1 MSVVSKEALL
11 ERIRGMTNGENAESD
26 ESLSLLE
33 DLSDT
38 FEDLSAQVSQAG
50 DYKRKYE
57 ENDAE
62 WRKRYRER
70 FFSVPEGGGTNGK
83 SDEPDDEPEE
93 KVTYESLFKE
103 D

>member
-1 MSVVSKEALL
+1 MSVVSKESLL
-11 ERIRGMTNGENAESD
+11 ERIRDMTGVENAESD
-26 ESLSLLE
+26 ESISLLE

-38 FEDLSAQVSQAG
+38 FEDLFSQVLQAG

-62 WRKRYRER
+62 WRKRYHDR
-70 FFSVPEGGGTNGK
+70 FFSVVEETTNK
-83 SDEPDDEPEE
+83 EDDKDDDVE
-93 KVTYESLFKE
+93 KKTYESLFKE

>member
-1 MSVVSKEALL
+1 MSVVSKESLL
-11 ERIRGMTNGENAESD
+11 ERIREITGVENAESD
-26 ESLSLLE
+26 ESISLLE

-38 FEDLSAQVSQAG
+38 FEDLSLQVLQAG

-62 WRKRYRER
+62 WRKRYHDR
-70 FFSVPEGGGTNGK
+70 FFSAVEETTIK
-83 SDEPDDEPEE
+83 EDDKDDEVE
-93 KVTYESLFKE
+93 KKTYESLFKE

>member
-1 MSVVSKEALL
+1 MSVVSKESLL
-11 ERIRGMTNGENAESD
+11 ERIRDMIGVENAESD
-26 ESLSLLE
+26 ESISLLE

-38 FEDLSAQVSQAG
+38 FEDLFSQVLQAG

-62 WRKRYRER
+62 WRKRYHDR
-70 FFSVPEGGGTNGK
+70 FFSVTEDDIK
-83 SDEPDDEPEE
+83 EDEKDGEVE
-93 KVTYESLFKE
+93 KKTFESLFKE

>member
-1 MSVVSKEALL
+1 MSVVSKESLL
-11 ERIRGMTNGENAESD
+11 ERIRDMTGVENAESD
-26 ESLSLLE
+26 ESISLLE

-38 FEDLSAQVSQAG
+38 FEDLSSQVLHVG

-62 WRKRYRER
+62 WRKRYHDR
-70 FFSVPEGGGTNGK
+70 FFSSAEETTIK
-83 SDEPDDEPEE
+83 EDDKDDDVE
-93 KVTYESLFKE
+93 KKTYESLFKE

>member
-1 MSVVSKEALL
+1 MAVVSKEALL
-11 ERIRGMTNGENAESD
+11 DHIRGLIGEENAGSD
-26 ESLSLLE
+26 ESISLFE

-38 FEDLSAQVSQAG
+38 FEDLSAQVSRAG
-50 DYKRKYE
+50 DYKKKYE

-62 WRKRYRER
+62 WRKRYRDR
-70 FFSVPEGGGTNGK
+70 FFSATEGAGPDIK
-83 SDEPDDEPEE
+83 DEPADDPEI

>member
-1 MSVVSKEALL
+1 MAVVSKEVLL
-11 ERIRGMTNGENAESD
+11 ERIRGMTGGENAESD
-26 ESLSLLE
+26 ESISLLE
-33 DLSDT
+33 DISDT

-50 DYKRKYE
+50 DYKKKYE

-70 FFSVPEGGGTNGK
+70 FFSAEG
-83 SDEPDDEPEE
+83 DEGSAIKEDPAEEPEI